1 MFPGKITPL
10 KARYPCELQ
19 NELLK
24 ANGPLVIEFNHP
36 DDSSSQHWGECR
48 MTDFSLC
55 YGQSSRALQ
64 RQSKKKVLAG

>member
-1 MFPGKITPL
+1 MSLLSFTARNYFFLLHTNRKGAIDMFPGKITPL

-36 DDSSSQHWGECR
+36 DDSSS
-48 MTDFSLC
+48 
-55 YGQSSRALQ
+55 
-64 RQSKKKVLAG
+64 